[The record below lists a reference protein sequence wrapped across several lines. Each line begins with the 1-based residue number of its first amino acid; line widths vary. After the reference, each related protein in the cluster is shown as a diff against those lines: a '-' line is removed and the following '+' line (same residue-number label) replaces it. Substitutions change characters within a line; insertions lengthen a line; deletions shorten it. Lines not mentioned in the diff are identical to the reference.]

1 MNHDDVLLQ
10 KYRLVLKLFCEMWRH
25 KLQLYTVFTWA
36 NKQTNIQMNKLIKR
50 SVLFKANLGL
60 RVSLKR
66 FLDSHLSP
74 PPQKKKKNPE
84 NLETHHALQI
94 SQFQW
99 RKRKKKLN
107 NCHCHWIKSSAL
119 FSGDSDLFKRHNEMQ
134 LTFSFRLTF
143 STSFLAAVYGSKS
156 GGIKRGMSKWS
167 KFRAKKAKLFSSV
180 WSLGDRQLQM
190 WPWCSIRKPAV
201 SRKDL

>member
-25 KLQLYTVFTWA
+25 KHQLYTVFTWA
-36 NKQTNIQMNKLIKR
+36 NKQTNIQMNKWIKR

-74 PPQKKKKNPE
+74 KKKKKTWKFWNSSRFT
-84 NLETHHALQI
+84 NFSI
-94 SQFQW
+94 SM
-99 RKRKKKLN
+99 KKKKKKRLN

>member
-74 PPQKKKKNPE
+74 KKKKKTWKFWNSSRFT
-84 NLETHHALQI
+84 NFSI
-94 SQFQW
+94 SM
-99 RKRKKKLN
+99 KKKKKKRLN

-167 KFRAKKAKLFSSV
+167 KFGAKKAKLFSSV

>member
-74 PPQKKKKNPE
+74 KKKKKTWKFWNSSRFT
-84 NLETHHALQI
+84 NFSI
-94 SQFQW
+94 SM
-99 RKRKKKLN
+99 KKKKKKRLN